1 MKFLCKSRPRFSA
14 YAQTQQTV
22 ADLHS
27 WFQAMRV
34 AILGAP
40 VTGKTELAIALG
52 KFLTSQGIPL
62 EVADSPDIQSL
73 EQEDIVLL
81 CGLDLAFTSEVQS
94 GVDQELRAGLQTR
107 GMVFQ
112 VVYGKGSLRLQN
124 ALFCLATQT
133 PQWAHLLRRDDLPV
147 RWTGPCETC
156 GDGLCEHQLFTK
168 LVSNKD

>member
-1 MKFLCKSRPRFSA
+1 
-14 YAQTQQTV
+14 
-22 ADLHS
+22 
-27 WFQAMRV
+27 MRV
-34 AILGAP
+34 AIIGAP

-52 KFLTSQGIPL
+52 KFLTGQGIPL

-73 EQEDIVLL
+73 GQEDIALL
-81 CGLDLAFTSEVQS
+81 CGLDLASTSEGQS
-94 GVDQELRAGLQTR
+94 GMDQELRAGLQTR
-107 GMVFQ
+107 GIAFQ

-156 GDGLCEHQLFTK
+156 GDGLCERQLFTK